1 MSTEP
6 LSPREAGRRYLHR
19 GTLGDV
25 SSNGHRRPK
34 FVVTEVRW
42 CIPHANPH
50 EYERPRYQQ
59 GRTSGSGSGSEPLS
73 SRDAGRRYLHPTSAS
88 AAAPT
93 ASFSWTQAAATLHQR
108 GAWERCGHGCE
119 RGDGGG
125 TTRSIAHVDD
135 LATWRQGDEKK
146 GSGRH

>member
-1 MSTEP
+1 MAQVNEAMMSS
-6 LSPREAGRRYLHR
+6 LQNVDMLALCSSHDDRRGSGPEVPATPHFRHR
-19 GTLGDV
+19 D
-25 SSNGHRRPK
+25 
-34 FVVTEVRW
+34 
-42 CIPHANPH
+42 
-50 EYERPRYQQ
+50 RPRYQQ

-93 ASFSWTQAAATLHQR
+93 ASFSWTQAAAALHQR

-125 TTRSIAHVDD
+125 TARSIAHMDD
-135 LATWRQGDEKK
+135 LATIGD
-146 GSGRH
+146 